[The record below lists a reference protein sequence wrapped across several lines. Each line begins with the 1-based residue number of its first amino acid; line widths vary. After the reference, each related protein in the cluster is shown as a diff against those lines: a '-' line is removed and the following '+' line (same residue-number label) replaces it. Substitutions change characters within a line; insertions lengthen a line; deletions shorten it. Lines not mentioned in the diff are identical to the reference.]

1 MPIALLLAVLLAA
14 APAADAL
21 ARPLVIAH
29 RGASGERPEHTESAY
44 VLAIEQGADFIEPDL
59 VLTKDGVFVARHEN
73 EIGETTDVASRP
85 EFAARRTTKTIDG
98 RSVTGWFTE
107 DFTLTELKTLRARER
122 LPRLRPANTAFDGQ
136 DAIPTFAEVVA
147 IARREGERRARTI
160 GVYPELKHPR
170 YFRSIGLPMEERFA
184 AELRAL
190 GLDARDAPVFVQSFE
205 PTALQRLRP
214 LTRARLVQLIAVE
227 GAPYDLQQ
235 AGEPTAYADLVTDAN
250 LRRLSAF
257 ADAIG
262 AEKTL
267 VLPRDAEGRSAPAT
281 DLPARARAAGLSV
294 YLWTFR
300 AENYFLPIDL
310 RRGDPAS
317 PTYLREHGDFRREL
331 VLAAEAGVNGVFTDH
346 PAEAARA
353 FAPRANKGP

>member
-1 MPIALLLAVLLAA
+1 MLLGLV
-14 APAADAL
+14 ADAA

-85 EFAARRTTKTIDG
+85 EFAARRATRTIDG
-98 RSVTGWFTE
+98 RPVTGWFTE
-107 DFTLTELKTLRARER
+107 DFTLAELKTLRARER
-122 LPRLRPANTAFDGQ
+122 LPRLRPGAAAFDGR
-136 DAIPTFAEVVA
+136 DPVPTFAEVVE
-147 IARREGERRARTI
+147 IARREGERRGRVV
-160 GVYPELKHPR
+160 GVYPELKHPT
-170 YFRSIGLPMEERFA
+170 YFRSIGLPMEARFA
-184 AELRAL
+184 AELGAL
-190 GLDARDAPVFVQSFE
+190 GLDAKDAPVFVQSFE

-214 LTRARLVQLIAVE
+214 LIRARLVQLIAAQ
-227 GAPYDLQQ
+227 GAPYDLRQ
-235 AGEPTAYADLVTDAN
+235 AAEPTTYADLLTDAG
-250 LRRLSAF
+250 LRRLRAF

-267 VLPRDAEGRSAPAT
+267 VLPRDAEGRSAAPT

-294 YLWTFR
+294 HLWTFR
-300 AENYFLPIDL
+300 AENLFLPTDL

-317 PTYLREHGDFRREL
+317 PTHLREHGDLRGEL
-331 VLAAEAGVNGVFTDH
+331 ELAADAGVDGVFTDH
-346 PAEAARA
+346 PAEATRT
-353 FAPRANKGP
+353 FAPRANAGP